1 MESKFKLPTEVIEL
15 PSKGLL
21 YPEENPLSKGTIEM
35 KYMTTKEE
43 DILTNQNYIR
53 QGIVI
58 DKLLQSMIVSDVNF
72 EDLLIG
78 DKDAIM
84 IAARILGYGKDYTVL
99 YEDPL
104 TGDTQQYAVDLTTLK
119 DKVLHKDL
127 KKAKGVNEFAF
138 TLPHSRTDITF
149 RLMTHGLDKQID
161 KELAGL
167 KKINP
172 NVAAEMST
180 RLKYIIT
187 SAGGSRDQ
195 KDIREFV
202 DNYLLAI
209 DSRALRE
216 HMAELTPGIDLTYTF
231 EKDGYVEEGV
241 DLPIGVDF
249 FWPKS

>member
-1 MESKFKLPTEVIEL
+1 MEPKFKLPTEVVDL

-21 YPEENPLSKGTIEM
+21 YPEESPLSKGTIEM

-58 DKLLQSMIVSDVNF
+58 DKLLQSMIVTDVNF
-72 EDLLIG
+72 DDLLIG

-84 IAARILGYGKDYTVL
+84 VAARILGYGKDYTVT
-99 YEDPL
+99 YEDPM
-104 TGDTQQYAVDLTTLK
+104 TGDTQQYTVDLTTLA
-119 DKVLHKDL
+119 DKPLAKQL
-127 KKAKGVNEFAF
+127 QKAKGVNEFAF
-138 TLPHSRTDITF
+138 TLPHSKTEVTF

-167 KKINP
+167 KKLNP
-172 NVAAEMST
+172 NLSAEMST
-180 RLKYIIT
+180 RLKYVIT

-202 DNYLLAI
+202 DNYLLAM

-216 HMAELTPGIDLTYTF
+216 YITELTPGIDLTYTF

-241 DLPIGVDF
+241 ELPIGVDF

>member
-21 YPEENPLSKGTIEM
+21 YPKENPLSKGTIEM

-58 DKLLQSMIVSDVNF
+58 DKLLQSMIVSDINF
-72 EDLLIG
+72 DDLLIG

-84 IAARILGYGKDYTVL
+84 VAARILGYGKDYVVS

-104 TGDTQQYAVDLTTLK
+104 TGENQNYAVDLTLLK
-119 DKVLHKDL
+119 DKPLSPEL
-127 KKAKGVNEFAF
+127 QKAQGVNEFTF
-138 TLPHSRTDITF
+138 TLPHSKTDITF

-172 NVAAEMST
+172 NATAEMST

-216 HMAELTPGIDLTYTF
+216 YMAELTPGIELTYTF

>member
-1 MESKFKLPTEVIEL
+1 MEPKFKLPTELVEL

-21 YPEENPLSKGTIEM
+21 YPEESPLSKGTVEM

-58 DKLLQSMIVSDVNF
+58 DKLLQSMIVTDINF
-72 EDLLIG
+72 DELLIG

-84 IAARILGYGKDYTVL
+84 IAARILGYGKDYVVL
-99 YEDPL
+99 YEDPI
-104 TGDTQQYAVDLTTLK
+104 TGDTQQYPVDLTTLQ
-119 DKVLHKDL
+119 DKPLAKQL
-127 KKAKGVNEFAF
+127 QKAKGVNEFAF
-138 TLPHSRTDITF
+138 TLPHSKTEITF

-202 DNYLLAI
+202 DNYLLAM

-216 HMAELTPGIDLTYTF
+216 YMAELTPGIDLTYTF

-241 DLPIGVDF
+241 ELPIGVDF